1 MGSHILIR
9 TEPLQNSYAT
19 ADIYHIK
26 LNIFVCRL
34 NIKQVPI
41 DILVF
46 ILLQKKM
53 KYLKQLN
60 ICFKMSTKCIHM
72 VTRRYKYINSYAVC
86 KINSLKSS
94 YSCQQFNRK
103 YCYDNFK
110 DDSDSDN
117 EDFVNKRDIKNII
130 LPNNDDILTV
140 QINEC
145 ESLQDIFDL
154 LQHTNHQFN
163 WKNISMAI
171 AMVRELQIM
180 YYKVCMY
187 EKNLDTSN
195 IIMDDRFESIL
206 TNDDFL
212 NLISLIE
219 KHYEFM
225 DNHCLS
231 YCLLCLY
238 KLGVSPNNTVQQK
251 ISQRLSKILLNSP
264 IEEIEPC
271 VLSRFIVTIVNRRDL
286 VGLYIIKDIWPII
299 LKKIS

>member
-1 MGSHILIR
+1 
-9 TEPLQNSYAT
+9 
-19 ADIYHIK
+19 
-26 LNIFVCRL
+26 
-34 NIKQVPI
+34 
-41 DILVF
+41 
-46 ILLQKKM
+46 
-53 KYLKQLN
+53 
-60 ICFKMSTKCIHM
+60 M
-72 VTRRYKYINSYAVC
+72 VTRRYKYINSYAVCNQVC

-103 YCYDNFK
+103 YCYDHFK

-145 ESLQDIFDL
+145 ESLQDIFYL

-195 IIMDDRFESIL
+195 IIIDDRFESIL

-251 ISQRLSKILLNSP
+251 ISQRLSKILMNSP
-264 IEEIEPC
+264 VEEIEPC
-271 VLSRFIVTIVNRRDL
+271 ILSRFIVTIVNRRDL